1 MQFSR
6 YHIDSHPLWL
16 VRKLQMEMKREEES
30 TAFKYALILNQT
42 QSNSQSSGKGH
53 GRSQQLSK
61 ADRCLHRRRQQLY
74 CFKVTIRRHPAVA
87 TD

>member
-42 QSNSQSSGKGH
+42 QSNSQPN
-53 GRSQQLSK
+53 
-61 ADRCLHRRRQQLY
+61 AY
-74 CFKVTIRRHPAVA
+74 I
-87 TD
+87 